1 VVIALQSALPAVEE
15 LTRDIEGNY
24 KVELS

>member
-1 VVIALQSALPAVEE
+1 LQSALPAVEE

-24 KVELS
+24 KVELR